1 MTAPFNRFEMKD
13 AVLLFEE
20 DRSILLCK
28 SLGGD
33 ERKLWAKKLPEVVF
47 IGSIRE
53 DDARFY
59 VACDYSA
66 TDGIF
71 LALEKESGSTAW
83 YIPGRSLLQVLY
95 KEFLYLVFVD
105 ADGLYYLIKAE
116 PAGGGKVWHHQV
128 DEDLYEYS
136 FHRDRITLLYRSGKK
151 DVLNSGD
158 GKRI

>member
-20 DRSILLCK
+20 DKSILLCK

-47 IGSIRE
+47 IGSVRE
-53 DDARFY
+53 DGARFY
-59 VACDYSA
+59 VTCDYSA

-71 LALEKESGSTAW
+71 LALEKESGRTAW

-95 KEFLYLVFVD
+95 KDFLYLVFVD
-105 ADGLYYLIKAE
+105 AEGLYYLIKAE
-116 PAGGGKVWHHQV
+116 PEGGKKIWHHRV

-136 FHRDRITLLYRSGKK
+136 FHHDRITLLYRSGKK
-151 DVLNSGD
+151 DVLSSGE